1 MRLNWTDGRK
11 LRLLDF
17 DIETRKVGFH
27 RGGRFGPDG
36 CEPTAIAAGWSDQ
49 KRVRCWLL
57 GVDDPVT
64 MLTEFREMWDH
75 ADCATGHYIRKF
87 DLPILNAAMLENG
100 LPLLGEKLTSDTK
113 LDLRHIAGLSQSQ
126 ENLSDMLRIVDEKK
140 FHMNDA
146 RWRES
151 NRLTPEGI
159 RLAKKRATDDVRQHK
174 AMRKAL
180 IEAGALG
187 PPRMWRP

>member
-1 MRLNWTDGRK
+1 MIDLTSGDRLRI
-11 LRLLDF
+11 LDF

-27 RGGRFGPDG
+27 NGGRFGPDG

-49 KRVRCWLL
+49 KAVRCWLL
-57 GVDDPVT
+57 GVDDAVT
-64 MLTEFREMWDH
+64 MLTEFRKMWDR
-75 ADCATGHYIRKF
+75 ADCVTGHYILKF

-100 LPLLGEKLTSDTK
+100 LPMLGEKLASDTK
-113 LDLRHIAGLSQSQ
+113 LDLRSVAGLSQSQ

-140 FHMNDA
+140 FHMNDT

-151 NRLTPEGI
+151 TRMTPEGI
-159 RLAKKRATDDVRQHK
+159 KLAKKRATDDVRQHK
-174 AMRKAL
+174 AMRAAL
-180 IEAGALG
+180 IKAGALK